1 MVLNLDET
9 FPPDLD
15 ARLSLIEKLLR
26 EIVKSESLK
35 VTGADAGSLRVFVA
49 DPLSVLR
56 KFGVSALR
64 NALAER
70 NESDLLGMVGIEEYE
85 SRDAVHKQLVR
96 ASAELLAW
104 PKSLPDGK
112 EIDRPE
118 SARLIERL
126 EDSISSTT
134 AILGTPG
141 AGKSALL
148 ATLAYR
154 AIELGW
160 PVLAIKGD
168 LLSPDISSEEDLQN
182 YLGLDALPNVLL
194 QRLAKFQPALL
205 ILDQLDALAGY
216 LDLRTARLSAL
227 LNLVRKLGGTDNIHI
242 VLSSRTI
249 EFERD
254 VRLKAVSAESLTLEL
269 PAWSEILVLLDAHN
283 VHAAGWPT
291 DAQEVMR
298 TPQALATYLRLTEQE
313 PQTLEPFTNYQAMLD
328 YLWNERVLIGDG
340 AGRRGLLATEIAEL
354 MANEES
360 LRLATARF
368 DGRVEDIAALEAAGV
383 LARADGSIA
392 FTHQTLFEYALAR
405 GFARQKG
412 HLSAYV
418 LERQISL
425 FIRPKL
431 WAGLNYLRSVDRNT
445 YHFELEAIWTTPD
458 LRSHL
463 RRLLVDFLGHQT
475 DPTDREALLMERAL
489 DLPDLRWPAYRA
501 LSGSPG
507 WFERF
512 GSTFVADSMS
522 ESDESAD
529 QMTQVLS
536 RAWSFA
542 EDEVVRLLLERW
554 EPDSRNDIRSWRVL
568 ETAPRWIDKA
578 LEFACLII
586 RRTEVAAF
594 SIDHVVATIGVKQ
607 PGHALHLVRAR
618 LDHQLALAKI
628 KADELARKST
638 PEFDSSIEEL
648 EWLSDNDPRNSLVEV
663 IEQEQGWETLPTLAE
678 QAPATFLDIL
688 WPWLEQYFEALIA
701 VAPERQRPLGYAL
714 DLESDFRFEQEPG
727 MDLPP
732 FPLLFSLQT
741 AAECLVRTDP
751 EAWLNWVEWLE
762 SLNIAPVQ
770 RMIAHSF
777 AIDSERF
784 SSQALTFLLKDPRRY
799 MLGSIYDS
807 TSTSSRLVRAV
818 SDHWSEQDIAQ
829 FEAALNEYRP
839 PAPSDLTDP
848 TARRSWN
855 QHIREIKLDM
865 LRALPKNRLT
875 AEAHRHVEEEERAFP
890 DQSSK
895 VRSTGVQVVRAI
907 MDANQIALASDEDVV
922 NAFRAVP
929 DASDWDH
936 PHNFMIGGNI
946 VGGNIQLSRQF
957 SEFAKGDP
965 ERAIRLLRLVE
976 PESGTRAAGYAL
988 ESMSEE
994 GAPDE
999 VLQVLL
1005 DLAERGFDGE
1015 EFRIS
1020 VGRAVSKLV
1029 GRGIAVG
1036 DDIVALL
1043 DGWLA
1048 NPLTIKMAIEDSDS
1062 DPEMFTVLGTDDAEP
1077 KDQNDN
1083 VHVSLLWGMGAF
1095 SVVPGGDY
1103 PVLEA
1108 LIRIRLAREEF
1119 DQLDRTLRDYLERSK
1134 DPQSWSHVLRFLPAL
1149 HPTEPIRR
1157 AAILESILSEIP
1169 DLIESKEAAYL
1180 LANAYSWSPNFPNS
1194 QLDRWRDS
1202 GSRTVR
1208 QAYGEIVAVASL
1220 MRPDLVWAQTRLQ
1233 DLIENHELA
1242 DARAGAALTAAN
1254 LWSDAHRRSSANGL
1268 LTRLLHD
1275 ANAGV
1280 WVSAFEVFRLVDEL
1294 RPDAATVTLLTIIAE
1309 RINDA
1314 PRLDATFVVE
1324 RLATL
1329 LPHHAS
1335 LVGRVAEGLITVWK
1349 KELGD
1354 IRTRTAI
1361 AAPQLVDLAVTLHR
1375 LGSETREIG
1384 TRLFEQLIEI
1394 DAWEARQTLDQIDN
1408 RFQVKAPRRPRLARR
1423 NRASHRKERRVLN

>member
-1 MVLNLDET
+1 M
-9 FPPDLD
+9 
-15 ARLSLIEKLLR
+15 
-26 EIVKSESLK
+26 
-35 VTGADAGSLRVFVA
+35 
-49 DPLSVLR
+49 
-56 KFGVSALR
+56 AL
-64 NALAER
+64 
-70 NESDLLGMVGIEEYE
+70 
-85 SRDAVHKQLVR
+85 
-96 ASAELLAW
+96 
-104 PKSLPDGK
+104 
-112 EIDRPE
+112 
-118 SARLIERL
+118 
-126 EDSISSTT
+126 
-134 AILGTPG
+134 
-141 AGKSALL
+141 
-148 ATLAYR
+148 
-154 AIELGW
+154 
-160 PVLAIKGD
+160 
-168 LLSPDISSEEDLQN
+168 
-182 YLGLDALPNVLL
+182 
-194 QRLAKFQPALL
+194 
-205 ILDQLDALAGY
+205 GY
-216 LDLRTARLSAL
+216 
-227 LNLVRKLGGTDNIHI
+227 
-242 VLSSRTI
+242 
-249 EFERD
+249 
-254 VRLKAVSAESLTLEL
+254 
-269 PAWSEILVLLDAHN
+269 
-283 VHAAGWPT
+283 
-291 DAQEVMR
+291 
-298 TPQALATYLRLTEQE
+298 
-313 PQTLEPFTNYQAMLD
+313 
-328 YLWNERVLIGDG
+328 
-340 AGRRGLLATEIAEL
+340 
-354 MANEES
+354 
-360 LRLATARF
+360 
-368 DGRVEDIAALEAAGV
+368 
-383 LARADGSIA
+383 
-392 FTHQTLFEYALAR
+392 
-405 GFARQKG
+405 
-412 HLSAYV
+412 
-418 LERQISL
+418 
-425 FIRPKL
+425 
-431 WAGLNYLRSVDRNT
+431 
-445 YHFELEAIWTTPD
+445 
-458 LRSHL
+458 
-463 RRLLVDFLGHQT
+463 
-475 DPTDREALLMERAL
+475 
-489 DLPDLRWPAYRA
+489 
-501 LSGSPG
+501 
-507 WFERF
+507 
-512 GSTFVADSMS
+512 
-522 ESDESAD
+522 
-529 QMTQVLS
+529 
-536 RAWSFA
+536 
-542 EDEVVRLLLERW
+542 
-554 EPDSRNDIRSWRVL
+554 
-568 ETAPRWIDKA
+568 
-578 LEFACLII
+578 
-586 RRTEVAAF
+586 
-594 SIDHVVATIGVKQ
+594 
-607 PGHALHLVRAR
+607 
-618 LDHQLALAKI
+618 
-628 KADELARKST
+628 
-638 PEFDSSIEEL
+638 
-648 EWLSDNDPRNSLVEV
+648 DPRNSLVEV

-839 PAPSDLTDP
+839 PAQSDLTGP

-999 VLQVLL
+999 VLKVLL

-1254 LWSDAHRRSSANGL
+1254 LWSDAHRRSSGNGL

-1275 ANAGV
+1275 SNAGV